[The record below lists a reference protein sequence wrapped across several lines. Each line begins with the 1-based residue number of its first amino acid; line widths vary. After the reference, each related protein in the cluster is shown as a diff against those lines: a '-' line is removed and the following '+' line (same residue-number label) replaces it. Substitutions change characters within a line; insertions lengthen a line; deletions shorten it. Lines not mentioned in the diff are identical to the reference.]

1 MHTTNY
7 INTFI
12 EIAEDCPV
20 KSAEV
25 PPQKG
30 EAKSVANLHFEMIE
44 AHPYQYTSDDVIFKT
59 FVVKNGLESNLEN
72 ERNQFFSKGQ
82 ACMRCSPLTKRYG
95 WGVHSNEEGKIAIV
109 PQESEEYQRFLK
121 DESVKR
127 VKAMRSKKA

>member
-12 EIAEDCPV
+12 EVAEDCPTQ
-20 KSAEV
+20 SAEV

-59 FVVKNGLESNLEN
+59 FAVNNLDSNLDN

-82 ACMRCSPLTKRYG
+82 ACMRCSPLSKRYG
-95 WGVHSNEEGKIAIV
+95 WGVHSNEDGKIAIF
-109 PQESEEYQRFLK
+109 PRESEEYQRFLK

>member
-95 WGVHSNEEGKIAIV
+95 WGVHSDEEGKIAIV